1 MEPSITPL
9 GSGNNHSMYN
19 NLNSHHL
26 SGSRGGQ
33 HHQDD
38 AIVPASDDEHQDEST
53 DEDEDEYN
61 SYLHEQEQKQHRQ
74 DISLEDEYLHRQQQQ
89 HLHAYKSQAMNI
101 QQLLR
106 HDQLQQEHDEN
117 GDMDLDSD
125 DEFEHHDDH
134 DHDHD
139 QYNHDHERQDT
150 LLDDEDDDSFDDERG
165 PEDALDEMMEEDEEE
180 DDEGSET
187 ISLTEDD
194 IDFNLVYAFHTFVAT
209 QEGQASVVRNDSLML
224 LEDTN
229 VYWWLVRVLK
239 TGVIGYI
246 PAENI
251 EVRILLSLTLT
262 PSLVSLPVLLCVSAC
277 LGQPC
282 SCARL
287 CMALLFPLCYFYFSC
302 FAMDSTIDF
311 FGTKE
316 RQQTK
321 NSELGIARPNRPT
334 DQQREKTESQP

>member
-1 MEPSITPL
+1 M
-9 GSGNNHSMYN
+9 GSGNNQSMHN

-26 SGSRGGQ
+26 NGSRGGQ
-33 HHQDD
+33 YHQDD

-53 DEDEDEYN
+53 DEDEEEYN
-61 SYLHEQEQKQHRQ
+61 SYLHEQEQKQHIQ
-74 DISLEDEYLHRQQQQ
+74 DITHEDEYLHRQQQQ

-106 HDQLQQEHDEN
+106 QDQLQQEHDEN
-117 GDMDLDSD
+117 GDMDLDSE
-125 DEFEHHDDH
+125 DEFGHHDNHDLDHNQYDH
-134 DHDHD
+134 D
-139 QYNHDHERQDT
+139 HDHERQDT

-165 PEDALDEMMEEDEEE
+165 PEDALDDMMDEDEEE

-251 EVRILLSLTLT
+251 EVRILLSL
-262 PSLVSLPVLLCVSAC
+262 SLSLSLSLFLPVSQCVYTS

-282 SCARL
+282 SCARVRTP
-287 CMALLFPLCYFYFSC
+287 FSPFCYFYFSC
-302 FAMDSTIDF
+302 FALDSTIGF
-311 FGTKE
+311 FLFLSKGASTKW
-316 RQQTK
+316 
-321 NSELGIARPNRPT
+321 
-334 DQQREKTESQP
+334 

>member
-1 MEPSITPL
+1 MYS
-9 GSGNNHSMYN
+9 NNP
-19 NLNSHHL
+19 NSHHL
-26 SGSRGGQ
+26 NGSRGGQ

-38 AIVPASDDEHQDEST
+38 AIVPASEDELPDEST
-53 DEDEDEYN
+53 DEDEEEYN
-61 SYLHEQEQKQHRQ
+61 SYLQQQEQKQHR
-74 DISLEDEYLHRQQQQ
+74 DISHEDEYLHQQQRQQQQ

-106 HDQLQQEHDEN
+106 QEQQQEHDEDE
-117 GDMDLDSD
+117 DMDLDSE
-125 DEFEHHDDH
+125 DEFGP
-134 DHDHD
+134 HDHD
-139 QYNHDHERQDT
+139 QYDHDHERQDT

-165 PEDALDEMMEEDEEE
+165 PEDALDEMMEEDDEE

-251 EVRILLSLTLT
+251 EVRIWLS
-262 PSLVSLPVLLCVSAC
+262 PPRVSPYPCVWESVLVSNAVVPGAWPTPVLLFIFF
-277 LGQPC
+277 G
-282 SCARL
+282 
-287 CMALLFPLCYFYFSC
+287 SC
-302 FAMDSTIDF
+302 FALDF
-311 FGTKE
+311 DTSIFLDKGARNKRKE
-316 RQQTK
+316 M
-321 NSELGIARPNRPT
+321 
-334 DQQREKTESQP
+334 